1 MPKYYV
7 TLEEI
12 VRYEVEVE
20 AENEDDAQADAI
32 EMWCQSP
39 QPDND
44 FGGSGQGVEAVHV
57 EMAGLAAA
65 NAEPMEGA
73 NDGR

>member
-20 AENEDDAQADAI
+20 ADNEDDAQADAI

-57 EMAGLAAA
+57 EMARAVSDE
-65 NAEPMEGA
+65 AETVEG
-73 NDGR
+73 